1 MRQFAGAFHFHLLV
15 DGSLV
20 TLLHLPMADIVY
32 TTTPVGMLHS
42 TAACTR
48 PGMVDT
54 RLMVPA
60 VANLRVC
67 LATTVVQSD
76 VDQAAVVQ
84 IVALPAVA
92 A

>member
-1 MRQFAGAFHFHLLV
+1 
-15 DGSLV
+15 
-20 TLLHLPMADIVY
+20 
-32 TTTPVGMLHS
+32 
-42 TAACTR
+42 
-48 PGMVDT
+48 
-54 RLMVPA
+54 MVPA